1 MPVSKLLRGQE
12 KCNIAESKFEGARS
26 TLDFV
31 MAPRRE
37 GQSNDGFI
45 SVEIKKAVHAPAML
59 AARISFTTVSAPQSA
74 WWFCLMSLTGALI
87 YALID
92 VAAASKGRIDRMWI
106 RMRDS
111 QGASFLLAAAA
122 GLVGWGMKATGVVD
136 LKVTASDS
144 LGYLAMGFILAMIG
158 IEALLKKLQDKF
170 SPRPTGA

>member
-1 MPVSKLLRGQE
+1 
-12 KCNIAESKFEGARS
+12 
-26 TLDFV
+26 
-31 MAPRRE
+31 
-37 GQSNDGFI
+37 
-45 SVEIKKAVHAPAML
+45 
-59 AARISFTTVSAPQSA
+59 
-74 WWFCLMSLTGALI
+74 MSLTGALI